1 MLALIRPVIT
11 STLGR
16 WVARD
21 QVDAG
26 RAGLLGQAR
35 DQLLDLLA
43 DHHHQVGQLVDD
55 DDDVRQ
61 ALQRLG
67 LLGREA
73 EGVGNGFLA
82 RLGLVDLGVVARQ
95 IAHAQLA
102 HELVAALH
110 LGHAPVQAI
119 GGLLHVGD
127 HGAQQVRNA
136 FVDRHFQHL
145 GIDHQQAHIA
155 GLGLVQQRQDHGVD
169 PHRLARTRGAGHQHV
184 RHLGQIGHDRIA
196 HDVLA
201 QTHGQHALGV
211 VVDLR
216 AQHLGQAD
224 GLALGIG
231 QLQRH
236 EILAGNRLDHADGHQ
251 GQRAR
256 QILGQVHDLRALD
269 ARGRLDLVARDHGA
283 GHGGDHMHIDTKVL
297 EALFDQPAGHL
308 QRFGRDAF
316 LALLRRIEQIHLG
329 QLAVGQFGEQGLL
342 ALLDHAHAGYRSLL
356 EHGFDDLHG
365 LRVLHGAFRA
375 LFLHHFL
382 ALARSAAACGFV
394 PGLFTARKKK
404 EHPAVQACAHGFGQ
418 MTPGKAEYHGK
429 ADHGHADADQ
439 ARAHEAQPL
448 QAVVPQHV
456 TEDAAG
462 RAGQNALEA
471 VQARPLQCAART
483 QQQQQPA
490 PKAQAPAPQG
500 RQWHTVA
507 RHAAAQPAR
516 KGRQPG
522 LQRGQHQPPD
532 RHAETEIAGVGQ
544 PGSDAAHPVG
554 DQARVSRPGGGPRW
568 ILGRVAE
575 HGGKPEHQGQQPRQ
589 QQHFVA
595 EARHHAGARRR
606 PGFAL
611 GGCGSVQSVQ

>member
-1 MLALIRPVIT
+1 M
-11 STLGR
+11 
-16 WVARD
+16 
-21 QVDAG
+21 DAG

-73 EGVGNGFLA
+73 EGVGNRFLA

-110 LGHAPVQAI
+110 LGHAPVQAV

-145 GIDHQQAHIA
+145 GVDHQQAHIA
-155 GLGLVQQRQDHGVD
+155 RLGLVQQRQDHGVD
-169 PHRLARTRGAGHQHV
+169 PHRLARTRGAGDQHV
-184 RHLGQIGHDRIA
+184 RHLGQIGHHRVA

-201 QTHGQHALGV
+201 QAHGQHALGI

-236 EILAGNRLDHADGHQ
+236 EVLAGDRLDHADGHQ

-269 ARGRLDLVARDHGA
+269 TRGRFDLVARDHGA
-283 GHGGDHMHIDTKVL
+283 GHGGHHMHFHAKVL

-308 QRFGRDAF
+308 QRLGRDAF
-316 LALLRRIEQIHLG
+316 LALLRRIEQVHLG
-329 QLAVGQFGEQGLL
+329 QLAVGQFGEQRLL
-342 ALLDHAHAGYRSLL
+342 ALLDHAHAGGRRLL
-356 EHGFDDLHG
+356 QHGLDDLHG

-375 LFLHHFL
+375 LFLQHLF
-382 ALARSAAACGFV
+382 ALARGTAACGLV
-394 PGLFTARKKK
+394 PGLLAAR
-404 EHPAVQACAHGFGQ
+404 EEEMHPSIQACAHGFRQ
-418 MTPGKAEYHGK
+418 MPPGKAEHHGQ

-439 ARAHEAQPL
+439 ARTHEAQPL
-448 QAVVPQHV
+448 QAVVAQHV
-456 TEDAAG
+456 AKDAAG
-462 RAGQNALEA
+462 RAWQHALEA
-471 VQARPLQCAART
+471 VQPRPFQRAACA
-483 QQQQQPA
+483 QQQQQATPET
-490 PKAQAPAPQG
+490 QAPAPQR
-500 RQWHTVA
+500 RQLHA
-507 RHAAAQPAR
+507 IAGHAAPQPAGE
-516 KGRQPG
+516 GRHPG
-522 LQRGQHQPPD
+522 LHRGQHQPPD
-532 RHAETEIAGVGQ
+532 RHAEAEIAGVGQ

-589 QQHFVA
+589 QQHFMA

-606 PGFAL
+606 LGFAL